1 MHKLAAVTYNN
12 HAVTVLSL
20 WLFNRPLFLIINVP
34 GVMPVTKC
42 KINAQQLSK
51 TDIYEK
57 SIVIN

>member
-1 MHKLAAVTYNN
+1 M
-12 HAVTVLSL
+12 
-20 WLFNRPLFLIINVP
+20 P

>member
-1 MHKLAAVTYNN
+1 M
-12 HAVTVLSL
+12 
-20 WLFNRPLFLIINVP
+20 P

-57 SIVIN
+57 EYSYQLKVLFGFFCFLIILHCTEDSTYSHYG

>member
-1 MHKLAAVTYNN
+1 M
-12 HAVTVLSL
+12 
-20 WLFNRPLFLIINVP
+20 P

-51 TDIYEK
+51 KTDIYEK